1 MSKAQVFSVVHVKN
15 GFSHAPLDVESSK
28 LTTFG
33 TPGWKTI
40 PFGIAP
46 TPEEFQLGLMK
57 PLEDLMELKLLQ
69 ITSLW
74 LLFVT
79 LIRLHCKTVV
89 KRTSN

>member
-1 MSKAQVFSVVHVKN
+1 MVHVKN
-15 GFSHAPLDVESSK
+15 AFWHAPLDVESSK

-46 TPEEFQLGLMK
+46 TPEEFQLNEAIGGL
-57 PLEDLMELKLLQ
+57 DGLKLLQ
-69 ITSLW
+69 MTSLW

-79 LIRLHCKTVV
+79 LIRLHCKTAVR
-89 KRTSN
+89 RTSN